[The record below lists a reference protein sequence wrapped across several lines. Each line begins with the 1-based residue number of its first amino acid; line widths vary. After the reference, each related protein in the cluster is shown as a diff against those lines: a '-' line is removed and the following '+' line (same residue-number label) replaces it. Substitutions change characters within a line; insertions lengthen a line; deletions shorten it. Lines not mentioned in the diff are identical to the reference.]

1 MVGATA
7 RNAGSQGF
15 DAIVSDATNPTS
27 QRVFAKQ
34 GFETF
39 NEVRYD
45 RFEYGDTRWFASIA
59 NLGGIKLM
67 GKHL

>member
-1 MVGATA
+1 M
-7 RNAGSQGF
+7 
-15 DAIVSDATNPTS
+15 SDATNPTS

-59 NLGGIKLM
+59 NLGGIELM
-67 GKHL
+67 EKYL